1 MLDQDSVCDKNK
13 QERRDSGRCRRK
25 NSRIEQKLGVDYDE
39 GSQMTLRFLVRV
51 TLEDGKIS

>member
-13 QERRDSGRCRRK
+13 QERRDLGRCRRK

-51 TLEDGKIS
+51 TL